1 MKDVQ
6 ATLRRIDEEIV
17 GHKQQIAMHQ
27 VELVRL
33 QDTRNV
39 LMGLAEADIAHAE
52 ASKAER
58 VNARLMAGEHAKPM
72 LIVRPTGSG
81 EDEPPKTVHAR
92 VNGHKKA
99 DKPKKRRARAG
110 SESAAM
116 REKIM
121 KVIDDDTPMSSREI
135 GDYLGLPRDEMAR
148 KAMSNA
154 LYQLKTKGELIR
166 DGENRYHRPRP
177 Q

>member
-52 ASKAER
+52 SAKAER
-58 VNARLMAGEHAKPM
+58 VNASLMAGEHAKPM

-81 EDEPPKTVHAR
+81 EAPKTVHAR

-99 DKPKKRRARAG
+99 DKPKKQRRARAG

-121 KVIDDDTPMSSREI
+121 KVIDADTPMSSREI

-166 DGENRYHRPRP
+166 DGEHRYHRPRA